1 MKKIILSSFLILVL
15 LTSSIYFLM
24 PDKVR
29 IDIENTRTK
38 YSVYENGSF
47 TLAAMEY
54 VNLFDGTTKMR
65 SSGREVTYWNDSQF
79 AYAQRKSEWKDNI
92 TTFQTY
98 TFGIYEEK
106 VESFPLKNEFQCLNC
121 EGKIVHFEIRDILYL
136 GETKNIQSPFS
147 FGHNMNIEWGGGFMW
162 AKVYQ
167 QIVSDKIIIRYRP
180 TSNDETYSVRLFDP
194 PLNSWIVT
202 GAESAGGNLNYDFV
216 DFKPG
221 STITINATGYLN
233 ITATY
238 NITISGTVN
247 GGGLGTTA
255 SGASGSTDGNQY
267 GGGGGG
273 ASHYVSGGGGGA
285 GGAYGGGSAGST
297 FDYYDNRTILMK
309 GRKGGTGGNN
319 GAGGNGAGSLRLA
332 APEIKVNGTI
342 ALSGAGGSNAGGS
355 CASGGG
361 GGGSAGKIIIEGR
374 EVNLNSS
381 TFNLYGGPGGTG
393 YFDGGCSGSYQY
405 AGGGGGGGAGGI
417 LAIFYED
424 YLTNLSSTVSK
435 NGGGGGACVEYDSTC
450 GNGAGGSVGTYYS
463 EQVEDLGFNIPP
475 VIISN
480 ETIPSSPALG
490 DNNIA
495 INVTASDEDSE
506 IIAIYF
512 SVAMPN
518 ETFAFEEENGTW
530 IYGQS
535 LLGET
540 EEWNST
546 TFNIPV
552 NSDLIGTWVWNYTLV
567 TSPIDRENAN
577 ITSEGTFDVA
587 DTIFPLIE
595 REYPENASYNVNVS
609 DFNYTIVESDPNYC
623 WYSKN
628 GGATN
633 SSLQT
638 CMDNWTDV
646 VSVEGSNTWIVFV
659 NDSASNENQT
669 NVTFF
674 KDTTIPLIAFE
685 SETEINVSSYN
696 RSFVYANVSVTE
708 TNEENITFELYW
720 NNGTLVN
727 SEFSESA
734 IREKNW
740 TGLSYGAYLYNVTV
754 FDSYNQSNYTETRTI
769 YLSDISLFFDGFDE
783 RHIELNTTVNISANS
798 TLDFGLICID
808 IDHPE
813 YGTNYTC
820 SSGSVTTNLSFN
832 YFRKTTFWNDTTTWN
847 FSDFTYNGTNYLTN
861 ESLNFTAHQYDEID
875 NLTINIS
882 STDNVEN
889 VIFYG
894 SNTSQIDRYFQG
906 YLVGSNV
913 YLNQSVDSGGTIFNN
928 TNNITFNN
936 PGNAT
941 VYFYLDDNATIVNI
955 TMNVTCASY
964 GFSYFDEFDDFDD
977 IDTTLSN
984 AQLHYGPG
992 GFIQAPNSSLS
1003 LRTFDTFGDAS
1014 IANHWT
1020 YDSTDTDVTCDEGG
1034 DPSYSAG
1041 VRETGGYLESYAV
1054 LENDCVLGAGVT
1066 KTYNPNLTNL
1076 YYYTS
1081 DYISFSIHAYYDGEE
1096 STLSEKDCHGIN
1108 TVKFSD
1114 NSIWS
1119 FSDGRFYNGHLVYD
1133 GSLDFELFKINQ
1145 TYWRANIS
1153 GVATETIAIIEDCD
1167 DTGGLTIT
1175 YNYTNGTTFT
1185 NWADGDCTDTVVSLS
1200 NSSLQEIDISELV
1213 IDFSTNARTSEFT
1226 AGFTSCDSINTYLRL
1241 DNLKNKMWYRDNGTV
1256 ISNSIFDSANNIA
1269 SATFNYS
1276 SGGSS
1281 NANYTATQY
1290 LSADN
1295 GLHWE
1300 AVSNGVE
1307 KTFDYPGKH
1316 MKWKLVFNTTS
1327 PGYQNQSVYI
1337 TNVTIATPNSNASN
1351 IEFDFGNDNT
1361 TDYTISGN
1369 FTSTNGTIT
1378 ISMASA
1384 DISSALSSS
1393 NRRTNYGHLY
1403 KIPLRIYSATTGQI
1417 NLDTYNITYDPNPVI
1432 LNYTAIQDFLD
1443 DYGSNSTNFTIPI
1456 AGANGTVNVSSI
1468 QFDYAGGNSTI
1479 NITVRDVLNTLTLT
1493 RYITA
1498 YYSRWDY
1505 EFVPLYVNWLEFIPK
1520 SSKAL
1525 NVTPYG
1531 QTNSTA
1537 ILNITNYGY
1546 GGKNANLSV
1555 YLNDTSSCVNLTLST
1570 TWNKENGY
1578 QLNSSWREL
1587 QSNAIYLNTT
1597 NIWMWADYNCS
1608 YNNWTLFYPSFY
1620 FRQVCDGCTGSEEL
1634 DY

>member
-1 MKKIILSSFLILVL
+1 MKKYLIGFFLLVILTASVYVL
-15 LTSSIYFLM
+15 LPDNIKISVEKTKTTFQVWENEWVLAGTERTILYDGTKKMRASSREIEYFIEGT
-24 PDKVR
+24 KTKIVR
-29 IDIENTRTK
+29 TAYFKEDIVAKDT
-38 YSVYENGSF
+38 Y
-47 TLAAMEY
+47 
-54 VNLFDGTTKMR
+54 LFDGNTSDLEMYPVEHNVEILNGQGKLFVY
-65 SSGREVTYWNDSQF
+65 EVNDLEYF
-79 AYAQRKSEWKDNI
+79 
-92 TTFQTY
+92 
-98 TFGIYEEK
+98 
-106 VESFPLKNEFQCLNC
+106 
-121 EGKIVHFEIRDILYL
+121 
-136 GETKNIQSPFS
+136 GETKNDITSPQS
-147 FGHNMNIEWGGGFMW
+147 FGHNIKIEWESGN
-162 AKVYQ
+162 YY
-167 QIVSDKIIIRYRP
+167 SKIFKYKNKDVGKLTVKYRV
-180 TSNDETYSVRLFDP
+180 DEHYKKYSVRLFDP
-194 PLNSWIVT
+194 VQSEGSITVDGSYTVHTFTSNGTFNVSGDTLNVSILVV
-202 GAESAGGNLNYDFV
+202 A
-216 DFKPG
+216 
-221 STITINATGYLN
+221 
-233 ITATY
+233 
-238 NITISGTVN
+238 
-247 GGGLGTTA
+247 
-255 SGASGSTDGNQY
+255 

-273 ASHYVSGGGGGA
+273 NGVGAGGGAGGYIWKNAYDVLAGNYNVSVGIGGTRDTNGQNSSFSNVSMLLDARGGGGGA
-285 GGAYGGGSAGST
+285 PYNNAGKNGGSGGGAGSSNV
-297 FDYYDNRTILMK
+297 D
-309 GRKGGTGGNN
+309 
-319 GAGGNGAGSLRLA
+319 GGNGTAGQ
-332 APEIKVNGTI
+332 GYDG
-342 ALSGAGGSNAGGS
+342 GAGYPLDSWGA
-355 CASGGG
+355 GGG
-361 GGGSAGKIIIEGR
+361 GGCSEDG
-374 EVNLNSS
+374 
-381 TFNLYGGPGGTG
+381 
-393 YFDGGCSGSYQY
+393 FDGNSTGGGAGGDGLSYTIYNGTALWY
-405 AGGGGGGGAGGI
+405 AGGGGGGGDTAGKDGGEGGI
-417 LAIFYED
+417 GGGGLGGD
-424 YLTNLSSTVSK
+424 DLSEPGEFGVNGT
-435 NGGGGGACVEYDSTC
+435 GGGGGGSDGSAAGV
-450 GNGAGGSVGTYYS
+450 GGLGGSG
-463 EQVEDLGFNIPP
+463 I
-475 VIISN
+475 VIIRYLTSDAV
-480 ETIPSSPALG
+480 SPP
-490 DNNIA
+490 
-495 INVTASDEDSE
+495 NVTLD
-506 IIAIYF
+506 
-512 SVAMPN
+512 
-518 ETFAFEEENGTW
+518 
-530 IYGQS
+530 
-535 LLGET
+535 
-540 EEWNST
+540 
-546 TFNIPV
+546 
-552 NSDLIGTWVWNYTLV
+552 
-567 TSPIDRENAN
+567 SPINNTNQTTNSVEFNCTVWSVSA
-577 ITSEGTFDVA
+577 V
-587 DTIFPLIE
+587 
-595 REYPENASYNVNVS
+595 VNVS
-609 DFNYTIVESDPNYC
+609 LMLDGVVNETNSTGINNSVYTFTKILSEGNTFWTCRGADDNSKFTTAEERLVSIDSIDPFIDISYPTSTNYTTNVTDLNYTIIETNQDKC
-623 WYSKN
+623 WYSN
-628 GGATN
+628 DSGVTN
-633 SSLQT
+633 SSTQT
-638 CMDNWTDV
+638 CMTNWTDV
-646 VSVEGSNTWIVFV
+646 FSIEGYNTWTVFV
-659 NDSASNENQT
+659 NDTFGNENQSS
-669 NVTFF
+669 VTFN
-674 KDTTIPLIAFE
+674 K
-685 SETEINVSSYN
+685 EIVINNIFLYFDN
-696 RSFVYANVSVTE
+696 L
-708 TNEENITFELYW
+708 EN
-720 NNGTLVN
+720 N
-727 SEFSESA
+727 
-734 IREKNW
+734 
-740 TGLSYGAYLYNVTV
+740 LS
-754 FDSYNQSNYTETRTI
+754 
-769 YLSDISLFFDGFDE
+769 
-783 RHIELNTTVNISANS
+783 IELNTTVNITFNAT
-798 TLDFGLICID
+798 TLSSFPYLGLICID
-808 IDHPE
+808 IDHPD
-813 YGTNYTC
+813 YGNNYTC
-820 SSGSVTTNLSFN
+820 SSGNVSTNFTIN

-861 ESLNFTAHQYDEID
+861 ETLNFTSHQYDEID
-875 NLTINIS
+875 DLRINIS

-894 SNTSQIDRYFQG
+894 SNTSQIDRYYQG
-906 YLVGSNV
+906 FLVGKNI
-913 YLNQSVDSGGTIFNN
+913 YLNQSVDSGGTVFNN

-955 TMNVTCASY
+955 TMNVSGASY
-964 GFSYFDEFDDFDD
+964 GFSYFDEFDDFSN

-984 AQLHYGPG
+984 AQLHYGPS